1 MASGERELLQ
11 SIDSKLGGILVLVL
25 DLYLRE
31 TELARPKPRSVDRM
45 LADVG
50 LPTADIAALLG
61 KTDRAVRMQLA
72 GAAEAKKA

>member
-1 MASGERELLQ
+1 MAASERELLE

-25 DLYLRE
+25 DLYLRD
-31 TELARPKPRSVDRM
+31 TELAKPKPRSVDRM

-61 KTDRAVRMQLA
+61 KTERAVQMQLA
-72 GAAEAKKA
+72 DAAKEKKA